1 MDGSHLDDIA
11 QALPDFV
18 ITGQIGRGAFGVVW
32 GARHRRLG
40 REVAVK
46 ELAESTLDDD
56 VERFRREA
64 RILARLDHPNVVKVF
79 DYREHEGR
87 RLLIMEMLR
96 GGTMH
101 ERRCSGME
109 AASVIEAGIA
119 AAWGLQHA
127 HDHGILHR
135 DVKPGNLMFDER
147 GRVKVTDF
155 GIAGGIDP
163 EGDSLRL
170 TRDGAFLGT
179 PAYAAPEQ
187 AGLVLGEDAAA
198 VTEASDQYSLA
209 AALYETLSGEL
220 THDATGG
227 AIALWRRRFT
237 EKARAIHDTVPTLP
251 PAVGDVI
258 MRALERTP
266 SDRFPSMAKFAE
278 ALEAASGVVPG
289 ERSTTLMANLRTL
302 DPTTD
307 YASHLGMTTDVSRRW
322 PASPSPGLVG
332 RDADADELS
341 ALLGRHRLVTI
352 AAPGGT
358 GKTSLAVALAR
369 QPFAANRDGTWT
381 VYLANTAESANVP
394 MAVARAL
401 DIRDDGSESGVDA
414 IVDRLSEQRAILV
427 LDNCEHVI
435 DAAADLAAAVL
446 ARCPQVTIIA
456 TSREP
461 LRIDAEHIYR
471 LAQLTVAPAGAP
483 LSELLA
489 ASATE
494 LFVLRARVHQPSFS
508 VTAENAEAVN
518 AVVRR
523 LDGVPLAVELAAA
536 RMRSMA
542 VSEIADRLDQRF
554 RLLTTGERDADPRQR
569 TLRGAIGWSFDLLS
583 PVEQF
588 AFCRVAVF
596 VGGFDLDAAAAVLLK
611 QDADRFDVID
621 LVDALIEKSLLF
633 RDEDARGRS
642 RYHMLESIRE
652 YAREQLAAAGLR
664 SEDEARSVHLDHYLA
679 VADELGKQL
688 VGPQQIEANTVLRA
702 DHDNII
708 AAMVE
713 STTVPH
719 GVDRGLRL
727 ASVLHYYWTRNGV
740 AATMISSVELLCD
753 RSHDDA
759 HRAAGYAVLARG
771 YCTVGRAEDALATA
785 QRAVDLTASLGP
797 STTSLR
803 ALQSRALAAS
813 YVGDPESAVAD
824 IEALYRGAEE
834 SDDAIIQAEACSMRS
849 VNLRSV
855 GRTVEARSEVRAVVA
870 LYRSL
875 GDTMGYASELINLAD
890 NALEL
895 GDLDEA
901 EASLLAAEP
910 LVEQLESPILSGYF
924 HGNRGLVALRR
935 GHELIATGEFA
946 KAIVICER
954 INERTNLLNNL
965 IAYVH
970 VLARS
975 DAGVAAQLLAAA
987 QTLATR
993 FALTPDPNEQ
1003 RLLDDTEQFLRTT
1016 LGVSG
1021 LELVR
1026 QSAADLSMR
1035 EIAVLVDP
1043 AGA

>member
-18 ITGQIGRGAFGVVW
+18 VTGQIGRGAFGVVW

-40 REVAVK
+40 RDVAVK

-64 RILARLDHPNVVKVF
+64 RILARLDHPSVVKVF

-101 ERRCSGME
+101 ERRRNGME
-109 AASVIEAGIA
+109 VASVIEAGIA

-155 GIAGGIDP
+155 GIAGVIDP
-163 EGDSLRL
+163 EADSLRL

-187 AGLVLGEDAAA
+187 AGLVLGEDAAPA
-198 VTEASDQYSLA
+198 TEASDQYSLA
-209 AALYETLSGEL
+209 ASLYETLSGQL

-237 EKARAIHDTVPTLP
+237 EQARTIHDAVPTLP
-251 PAVGDVI
+251 SVVGDVV
-258 MRALERTP
+258 MRALERVP
-266 SDRFPSMAKFAE
+266 SDRYSSMAKFAD
-278 ALEAASGVVPG
+278 ALQAASVDVSG
-289 ERSTTLMANLRTL
+289 ERSTTTMASLRML
-302 DPTTD
+302 DPTTPF
-307 YASHLGMTTDVSRRW
+307 ASHLGLTTDVGRRRATSLS
-322 PASPSPGLVG
+322 PALVG
-332 RDADADELS
+332 RDADAAELS
-341 ALLGRHRLVTI
+341 ALLDQHRLVTI

-358 GKTSLAVALAR
+358 GKTSLAVVLAR
-369 QPFAANRDGTWT
+369 QPVGANLDGTWI
-381 VYLANTAESANVP
+381 VYLANTAEAADVQ

-401 DIRDDGSESGVDA
+401 EIRDDGSESSVDA
-414 IVDRLSEQRAILV
+414 IVDRLSEHRAILV
-427 LDNCEHVI
+427 LDNCEHVLE
-435 DAAADLAAAVL
+435 AAADIAAAVL
-446 ARCPQVTIIA
+446 ARCPQVTILA

-461 LRIDAEHIYR
+461 LRIEAEHVYR
-471 LAQLTVAPAGAP
+471 LAQLTVAAAGAP

-494 LFVLRARVHQPSFS
+494 LFELRARAHQPSFA
-508 VTAENAEAVN
+508 VTAANAEAVN

-523 LDGVPLAVELAAA
+523 LDGVPLALELAAA

-542 VSEIADRLDQRF
+542 VTEIADRLDQRF
-554 RLLTTGERDADPRQR
+554 RLLTTGERNLDPRQR
-569 TLRGAIGWSFDLLS
+569 TLRGAIGWSFDLLT
-583 PVEQF
+583 PVERI
-588 AFCRVAVF
+588 AFSRVAVF
-596 VGGFDLDAAAAVLLK
+596 VGGFDLDAAAAVLLEH
-611 QDADRFDVID
+611 DADRFDVVD
-621 LVDALIEKSLLF
+621 LIDALIEKSLLF

-652 YAREQLAAAGLR
+652 YAREQLGATGPR
-664 SEDEARSVHLDHYLA
+664 SEEEARSVHLDHFLA
-679 VADELGKQL
+679 VAEELGPQL
-688 VGPQQIEANTVLRA
+688 VGPQQIEANGVLCT

-708 AAMVE
+708 AALVS
-713 STTVPH
+713 STSVPH

-727 ASVLHYYWTRNGV
+727 AAALHYYWTRNGV
-740 AATMISSVELLCD
+740 AATMISPVEVLCD
-753 RSHDDA
+753 RSGDGVN
-759 HRAAGYAVLARG
+759 RAAGCAVLARA
-771 YCTVGRAEDALATA
+771 YCAVGRAQDALEMA
-785 QRAVDLTASLGP
+785 QRAVDLTASLAP
-797 STTSLR
+797 SRTTLR

-813 YVGDPESAVAD
+813 YLRDPASALVD
-824 IEALYRGAEE
+824 IESLYQGAED
-834 SDDAIIQAEACSMRS
+834 SHDTIIQAEARSMRS
-849 VNLRSV
+849 VNL
-855 GRTVEARSEVRAVVA
+855 GWIGLAVEARNDCRAVVA

-875 GDTMGYASELINLAD
+875 GDTMGCAGELINLAD
-890 NALEL
+890 LALEA

-910 LVEQLESPILSGYF
+910 LVEQLESPIVDGYF
-924 HGNRGLVALRR
+924 HGNLGLVALRR
-935 GHELIATGEFA
+935 GHEAIATDEFA

-970 VLARS
+970 ILARS
-975 DAGVAAQLLAAA
+975 DAGTAAQLLAAA
-987 QTLATR
+987 QTLAAR
-993 FALTPDPNEQ
+993 FSLTPDRNEQ
-1003 RLLDDTEQFLRTT
+1003 RLLTDTEQLLRTT
-1016 LGVSG
+1016 LTATQ
-1021 LELVR
+1021 LELAR
-1026 QSAADLSMR
+1026 HSAADLSMR
-1035 EIAVLVDP
+1035 EIAALVDRSS
-1043 AGA
+1043 A